1 MFFRRYT
8 RRKGLFGNVLTD
20 TAVHRLLEVSVSW
33 TAKVCL
39 IPYLCVTFPQYCPHD
54 DQHLQSHDGRHSYL
68 LALMRLPM
76 TGPLDLIPPLHI
88 LVFIPKVSLLRHT
101 YLRLPQTW
109 YINPFTL
116 SNFHTTPHARLPV
129 IANLDTCRASP
140 TEQQ

>member
-1 MFFRRYT
+1 
-8 RRKGLFGNVLTD
+8 
-20 TAVHRLLEVSVSW
+20 
-33 TAKVCL
+33 
-39 IPYLCVTFPQYCPHD
+39 
-54 DQHLQSHDGRHSYL
+54 
-68 LALMRLPM
+68 M

-116 SNFHTTPHARLPV
+116 SNFHIIATPHARRPV
-129 IANLDTCRASP
+129 IANLDTYRESP